1 MSWRE
6 SIAVLRE
13 RNLARYAAATAISG
27 LGAGM
32 SIVALAFAVLA
43 IGDFSDLG
51 VVVLVREIPI
61 VVLLLAGGVWA
72 DRVSRK
78 LILVSCDVVRGSA
91 QVATGVLLLSGHAE
105 VWNLALAQAV
115 FGMATAFS
123 RPAIVGLI
131 QQVAP
136 PALIH
141 QANSVLGLGRSVS
154 AIAGPALGALVVE
167 LSSPG
172 WALIGDGVT
181 FGLSALLVLGV
192 RLQSSRSATVRTSVI
207 RDLRDG
213 WGEFR
218 SRTWVVIMVC
228 YFGIFQLTY
237 FPALFV
243 LGPAVAKDEW
253 SGAGA
258 WGAVLALGA
267 VGSVVG
273 AVLAFRIRLRR
284 PLLGEAFLG
293 IFTALVILALAI
305 PAPLVVVA
313 ACAFVGSLALGIAD
327 PIWFTTLQRHVP
339 EHAISRISS
348 YDWLGSIA
356 LNPLGYALIGPL
368 AASIGVGKTLAL
380 SAGANMASGLGLLA
394 FRSVRELGSEP
405 VEEPANP
412 PGGAAVE
419 SAEA

>member
-1 MSWRE
+1 MARGVRRHAACS
-6 SIAVLRE
+6 SHSVVLAYRGSDV
-13 RNLARYAAATAISG
+13 LARIDRGAARAQPRSLRGGDRDLWAGRGDVHSRAG
-27 LGAGM
+27 VRGAGDR
-32 SIVALAFAVLA
+32 
-43 IGDFSDLG
+43 GFSDLG

-123 RPAIVGLI
+123 RPAIVGII

-136 PALIH
+136 PALLH
-141 QANSVLGLGRSVS
+141 EANSVLGLGRSVS

-218 SRTWVVIMVC
+218 SRTGVVIMVC

-313 ACAFVGSLALGIAD
+313 ACAFVGSLALGS
-327 PIWFTTLQRHVP
+327 PIP
-339 EHAISRISS
+339 SGSRPCSDTFRSMRSRESAPTI
-348 YDWLGSIA
+348 GS
-356 LNPLGYALIGPL
+356 
-368 AASIGVGKTLAL
+368 AASRSTR
-380 SAGANMASGLGLLA
+380 SAT
-394 FRSVRELGSEP
+394 R
-405 VEEPANP
+405 
-412 PGGAAVE
+412 
-419 SAEA
+419 